1 MLINTIV
8 AIVIISL
15 VGTLA
20 HFLYDISHHNKI
32 IGLFAAVNEST
43 WEHIKIALTPTLLWS
58 LVDGLLYGQMPN
70 YFLGKLVSLVV
81 PVVVIP
87 VIFYGYRAFAKK
99 SILVIDILMF
109 YVAITLSQFAMV
121 WILELPAIPF
131 WAQYLSC
138 IGVFAFFGAYM
149 LLTLLPLRMFMFLDP
164 ITNRYGFKAH
174 SDKFN
179 PFKKKKKKN

>member
-1 MLINTIV
+1 MWIHTII
-8 AIVIISL
+8 AIVVISL

-20 HFLYDISHHNKI
+20 HFLYDISKHNKI
-32 IGLFAAVNEST
+32 IGLFTAVNEST

-58 LVDGLLYGQMPN
+58 LVDGFLYGQMPN
-70 YFLGKLVSLVV
+70 YFLAKLVSLVV

-87 VIFYGYRAFAKK
+87 MIFYSYRSFVKK

-109 YVAITLSQFAMV
+109 YVAIALSQLAMM
-121 WILELPAIPF
+121 WILEMPAIPF
-131 WAQYLSC
+131 WAQYLAC
-138 IGVFAFFGAYM
+138 IGVFMFFGAYM
-149 LLTLLPLRMFMFLDP
+149 LMTLLPPKMFIFLDP

-179 PFKKKKKKN
+179 PFKKKKK